1 MGILIDTVRISGFR
15 GIHNLEMNLSPL
27 TVLIGQNNSGKTS
40 FLKAMQLALGD
51 YGYALREEDLHIG
64 ADEVRAKEIIVDLR
78 IVSTETTGVRKR
90 EFSDEWTA
98 EFGDKIKAEAN
109 GFQFVAIR
117 TISKPSLVKGG
128 FETARHVL
136 GNWPDVNHWVSEK
149 PKQRITT
156 RFESIPFFATD
167 AQRDIHAELR
177 EKSSF
182 VGKVLSAVDYNT
194 ADVKALEEM
203 IAEVNEA
210 AVGKSDELKGLKD
223 NLDRLNKSFHGSGS
237 AEITPLPKKLRDLS
251 KFFSVHFGDSSANS
265 FSMEYHGMGTRSWA
279 SLLTVRSFSEL
290 LAEKHR
296 KETKPF
302 HSIIAVE
309 EPEAHLHPSAQKTLY
324 SQLSVKDGQAIVST
338 HSPYVASA
346 AKTSDIKHIGKN
358 GSAIAIRSF
367 GAGLSPENL
376 KSIRRNI
383 LLPKGDL
390 LFASAVLL
398 YEGPTEDQ
406 VIPAMFERYTSA
418 SIHERGIVCAC
429 VNGSGN
435 YTPFL
440 MVVGSLGIAAYILSD
455 HDGSTKKTVDDQVSA
470 LVSKQH
476 FDFSRFHHDFLT
488 TGNDFEAELVAH
500 GLRPEIET
508 AMVLAAM
515 AEVADKND
523 KYKEHFFK
531 AKQKEFSALSE
542 GALLEKMRSEKTSY
556 SGFLADVIRESP
568 ATKTAEM
575 LVPGNIRAAFD
586 QLIKWAG

>member
-1 MGILIDTVRISGFR
+1 MSILIDTVRISGFR
-15 GIHNLEMNLSPL
+15 GINNLEMNLSPL

-64 ADEVRAKEIIVDLR
+64 AGEVRAKEIIVDFR
-78 IVSTETTGVRKR
+78 IIPTEAAGERTK
-90 EFSDEWTA
+90 EFADEWAA

-117 TISKPSLVKGG
+117 TVSKPSLVKGG
-128 FETARHVL
+128 FETARYIL
-136 GNWPDVNHWVSEK
+136 ENWPDMKHWVSEK
-149 PKQRITT
+149 AKHRFNT

-194 ADVKALEEM
+194 ADVTALEEM

-210 AVGKSDELKGLKD
+210 AVGKSEELKGLKD
-223 NLDRLNKSFHGSGS
+223 NLDRLNKSFHGAGS

-251 KFFSVHFGDSSANS
+251 KFFSVHFGDGSTNS

-302 HSIIAVE
+302 HSILAVE

-346 AKTSDIKHIGKN
+346 AKIHDLRHIGKR
-358 GSAIAIRSF
+358 SVDMEARSF
-367 GAGLSPENL
+367 NRALSSEHL
-376 KSIRRNI
+376 KSIRRNV
-383 LLPKGDL
+383 LLPKGDI

-398 YEGPTEDQ
+398 FEGQTEDQ
-406 VIPAMFERYTSA
+406 VVPAMFERYAGA
-418 SIHERGIVCAC
+418 SVHERGVVCAC
-429 VNGSGN
+429 VNGFD
-435 YTPFL
+435 YTPFIR
-440 MVVGSLGIAAYILSD
+440 VTASLGIATYVLSD
-455 HDGSTKKTVDDQVSA
+455 NDQDIKKRVDDQVA
-470 LVSKQH
+470 KLKAEKT
-476 FDFSRFHHDFLT
+476 FDFTLFHHDFLAS
-488 TGNDFEAELVAH
+488 GNDFEAELIAH

-508 AMVLAAM
+508 AMVM
-515 AEVADKND
+515 ATMADADNPSGKF
-523 KYKEHFFK
+523 KQAKE
-531 AKQKEFSALSE
+531 KEFAALSKE
-542 GALLEKMRSEKTSY
+542 DLLAKMRGGKTSY

-568 ATKTAEM
+568 PAKKAKD
-575 LVPGNIRAAFD
+575 LVPEKFRAAFD
-586 QLIKWAG
+586 QLIKWVG

>member
-1 MGILIDTVRISGFR
+1 MSILIDTVRISGFR
-15 GIHNLEMNLSPL
+15 GIQNLEMNLGPL

-64 ADEVRAKEIIVDLR
+64 AGDVRAKEIIVDIR
-78 IVSTETTGVRKR
+78 IVPIDENTGERTK
-90 EFSDEWTA
+90 EFADEWAA
-98 EFGDKIKAEAN
+98 ELGDKIKAEAN

-128 FETARHVL
+128 FETGRHVL
-136 GNWPDVNHWVSEK
+136 ENWPDVKHWVSEK
-149 PKQRITT
+149 PKHRINT

-194 ADVKALEEM
+194 SDVKALEEM

-210 AVGKSDELKGLKD
+210 AVGKSEELKGLKD
-223 NLDRLNKSFHGSGS
+223 NLDRLNKSFHGTGS

-251 KFFSVHFGDSSANS
+251 KYFSVHFGESSTNS

-302 HSIIAVE
+302 HSILAVE

-338 HSPYVASA
+338 HSPYIASA
-346 AKTSDIKHIGKN
+346 AKSHDLRHIGKS
-358 GSAIAIRSF
+358 GSELKVRSF
-367 GAGLSPENL
+367 SRSISPEQF
-376 KSIRRNI
+376 KSIRRNV
-383 LLPKGDL
+383 LLSKGDI

-398 YEGPTEDQ
+398 FEGQTEDQ
-406 VIPAMFERYTSA
+406 VVPAMFERYARVSVN
-418 SIHERGIVCAC
+418 ERGIVCAC
-429 VNGSGN
+429 VNGHE

-440 MVVGSLGIAAYILSD
+440 RVTASLGIPAYVLSD
-455 HDGSTKKTVDDQVSA
+455 NDHNIKKSVDDQVA
-470 LVSKQH
+470 KLKADNN
-476 FDFSRFHHDFLT
+476 FDFTLFNHDFLAS
-488 TGNDFEAELVAH
+488 GNDFEAELIDH
-500 GLRPEIET
+500 GMRPEIEA

-515 AEVADKND
+515 AEADNPN
-523 KYKEHFFK
+523 ERFRNHFRR
-531 AKQKEFSALSE
+531 AKQKEFADLPKDE
-542 GALLEKMRSEKTSY
+542 LLEKMRHGKTSY
-556 SGFLADVIRESP
+556 SGFLADVIRDSP
-568 ATKTAEM
+568 PERTTEA
-575 LVPGNIRAAFD
+575 LVPVKIKAAFD
-586 QLIKWAG
+586 QLIKWVG

>member
-1 MGILIDTVRISGFR
+1 MTILIDVVRISGFR
-15 GIHNLEMNLSPL
+15 GIHNLEMRLSPM

-51 YGYALREEDLHIG
+51 YGYSLREEDLHIG
-64 ADEVRAKEIIVDLR
+64 AGEVRAKEIIVDLR
-78 IVSTETTGVRKR
+78 IVPTEASGKR
-90 EFSDEWTA
+90 IQEFADEWAA

-117 TISKPSLVKGG
+117 TISKPSLIKGG
-128 FETARHVL
+128 FETARYVL
-136 GNWPDVNHWVSEK
+136 ENWPDVKHWVTEK
-149 PKQRITT
+149 TKHRFNT

-194 ADVKALEEM
+194 ADVTALEEM

-210 AVGKSDELKGLKD
+210 AVGKSAELKGLKD
-223 NLDRLNKSFHGSGS
+223 HLDRLNKSFHGAGS

-296 KETKPF
+296 KESKPF
-302 HSIIAVE
+302 HSILAVE

-346 AKTSDIKHIGKN
+346 AKVHDLRYIGKN
-358 GSAIAIRSF
+358 SVGLKVRSF
-367 GAGLSPENL
+367 GRNISPEQF
-376 KSIRRNI
+376 KSIRRNV
-383 LLPKGDL
+383 LLSKGDI

-398 YEGPTEDQ
+398 FEGQTEDQ
-406 VIPAMFERYTSA
+406 VVPAMFERYAGVSVN
-418 SIHERGIVCAC
+418 ERGIVCAC
-429 VNGSGN
+429 VNGHE

-440 MVVGSLGIAAYILSD
+440 RVTASLGIPTYVLSD
-455 HDGSTKKTVDDQVSA
+455 NDQNIKKNVDDQVSRMKSDKDYDFT
-470 LVSKQH
+470 L
-476 FDFSRFHHDFLT
+476 FDHAFLAS
-488 TGNDFEAELVAH
+488 GNDFEAELIDH
-500 GLRPEIET
+500 GLRPEIEA
-508 AMVLAAM
+508 AMVLAAI
-515 AEVADKND
+515 AEVDNQNEKFRDN
-523 KYKEHFFK
+523 YSK
-531 AKQKEFSALSE
+531 AKRREFATLPE
-542 GALLEKMRSEKTSY
+542 EDLLDKMRNGKTSY
-556 SGFLADVIRESP
+556 SGFLADVIRDCPP
-568 ATKTAEM
+568 ARTAEA
-575 LVPGNIRAAFD
+575 LVPDKIRAAFD
-586 QLIKWAG
+586 QLIKWVG